1 MARFSPGLLESRWYM
16 RFNHP
21 CSLSTSESIKSLSGL
36 RDLQCSY
43 NLHINFS
50 NPATATHLFRN
61 LKSPIHDSTACAQ
74 ARFLR
79 RSDLSPTRRF
89 HVCKLRVQ
97 DAFNLDLETALS
109 WSCLRPEM
117 STTVLRSGVV
127 STELMDNASS
137 RQDKS
142 RGLLSMRYLTL
153 TM

>member
-1 MARFSPGLLESRWYM
+1 MTIFNPGLLESRWYM

-21 CSLSTSESIKSLSGL
+21 CSLSTSVNKITLWPARFTMQLQPAYQFLKSW
-36 RDLQCSY
+36 
-43 NLHINFS
+43 
-50 NPATATHLFRN
+50 TATHLFRN

-117 STTVLRSGVV
+117 STTVPRSGVV